1 MKYLNKAQKVFE
13 EHGMKKAVTE
23 IKQKMG
29 IVKNMKEKEKATNK
43 YDW

>member
-1 MKYLNKAQKVFE
+1 
-13 EHGMKKAVTE
+13 MKKAVAE

-43 YDW
+43 YD